1 MDGSNIAALEAAHGG
16 RFRFRHAG
24 EGYTIPGPESLKIYQ
39 ILAILEQEHIPGIP
53 NMPEWKR
60 ALVFQRW
67 MAHYD
72 LPDLRSL
79 QRLVTLV
86 ERYRPQLEFDLQ
98 TVVGVD
104 LTTAWRERRFR
115 FLLNMI
121 DHLPSATWY
130 YEAVMSD
137 PDHIDAIV
145 KAEREA
151 PQDEGDGKPKAPPFH
166 TWSPELAAITDV
178 LDAVRD
184 VAHTVAQV
192 QSEKKI
198 KQPPRAPRPVS
209 PLEEA
214 RREAAAARRLAKHR
228 ALAKR
233 LLPHKQ

>member
-16 RFRFRHAG
+16 RFRFKHAG
-24 EGYTIPGPESLKIYQ
+24 ASYTIPGPESLKIIQ
-39 ILAILEQEHIPGIP
+39 VLAIMEQEHIPGVP
-53 NMPEWKR
+53 NMPER
-60 ALVFQRW
+60 SLVFRRW
-67 MAHYD
+67 SAHYD

-79 QRLVTLV
+79 QRLVTLI
-86 ERYRPQLEFDLQ
+86 ERYRDQLEYDLQ
-98 TVVGVD
+98 TVTGVD

-137 PDHIDAIV
+137 PDHIEAIV

-151 PQDEGDGKPKAPPFH
+151 PQGDDDEKPAGPPFH

-198 KQPPRAPRPVS
+198 KQPARAPRPTS
-209 PLEEA
+209 PLQEA
-214 RREAAAARRLAKHR
+214 RKAAQAARRLERHK